1 MQPFHL
7 LSQPKPIPQSSLRYN
22 VNYIITQTLK
32 NVKLYNK
39 FPQNLYFVAFLGNTR
54 RCKRIKSQIILH
66 TFFMRKLIKTSLV
79 ALYIFS
85 SAASPLLWLGCQQNA
100 DFSAPQESL
109 QESLQENVYVEN
121 LENIAEGNTS
131 SATQEAL
138 QTPIDESVWDLRGVD
153 VSHVDPEKK
162 LIAFTFDDAPT
173 RRLENLFAVFAAFN
187 ESNPDCKA
195 SATYFFNGM
204 LFDNEN
210 LQLLHT
216 AVAMGFELG
225 NHTFSHYDL
234 TTLPTPTLLHEID
247 ETDKILQQAD
257 GKRYHLLRAPF
268 GRVNDSV
275 KSVAHT
281 PLIDWTIDT
290 VDWTGASTES
300 ICQQVL
306 YHCFSGA
313 IVLFHDGYENTIH
326 AIKYLLPAL
335 KENGYQ
341 VVNVSQLAK
350 MHNCTLQ
357 RGKVY
362 IRARKQE
369 K

>member
-1 MQPFHL
+1 MW
-7 LSQPKPIPQSSLRYN
+7 
-22 VNYIITQTLK
+22 
-32 NVKLYNK
+32 K
-39 FPQNLYFVAFLGNTR
+39 F
-54 RCKRIKSQIILH
+54 
-66 TFFMRKLIKTSLV
+66 IKTSLV

-85 SAASPLLWLGCQQNA
+85 CVSYPLVLCSCQQTAN
-100 DFSAPQESL
+100 FPTPQESL
-109 QESLQENVYVEN
+109 QGSSQANSAVENSNVENV
-121 LENIAEGNTS
+121 ENIVEENTS
-131 SATQEAL
+131 STQEEDL
-138 QTPIDESVWDLRGVD
+138 QTSIDESAWNLRGVD
-153 VSHVDPEKK
+153 VSQIDPTKK

-210 LQLLHT
+210 LQLLYT

-300 ICQQVL
+300 ICQKVL
-306 YHCFSGA
+306 YNAFSGA
-313 IVLFHDGYENTIH
+313 IVLFHDGYENTID

-335 KENGYQ
+335 KDEGYQ
-341 VVNVSQLAK
+341 VVNISQLAK
-350 MHNCTLQ
+350 MHNCTLH